1 MILNHRCHQSQ
12 GDMAGTGKTSHWN
25 HSAKGQYFTLSQEN
39 EGCFLV
45 IQVIRGTE
53 EALQVPLQT
62 RVCWALW
69 AFHPEYVTDL
79 QIALSAV

>member
-1 MILNHRCHQSQ
+1 MTWQEQ
-12 GDMAGTGKTSHWN
+12 EKTSHWN
-25 HSAKGQYFTLSQEN
+25 RSTKGQYFTLSQEED

-45 IQVIRGTE
+45 VQVIRGTE
-53 EALQVPLQT
+53 EALQVPMQT

-79 QIALSAV
+79 KIALGAV